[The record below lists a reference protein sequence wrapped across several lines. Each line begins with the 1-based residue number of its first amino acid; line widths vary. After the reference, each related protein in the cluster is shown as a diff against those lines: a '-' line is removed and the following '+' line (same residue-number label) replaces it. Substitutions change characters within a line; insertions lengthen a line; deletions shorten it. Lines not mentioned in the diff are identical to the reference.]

1 LVFKSPEQNKDT
13 LFNQTGGFSQIASDH
28 KQPSLT
34 DDTTFILPY
43 KIRKLQTAK
52 KNVSRI
58 LPIEVKQSKEDLY
71 EKALTAQ
78 IKVNDLT
85 EDNRRLQT
93 RL

>member
-1 LVFKSPEQNKDT
+1 MVFKSPEHNKDT
-13 LFNQTGGFSQIASDH
+13 LFNQTGGFSQIASDN
-28 KQPSLT
+28 KPPSLT
-34 DDTTFILPY
+34 DDTTFIFPY

-78 IKVNDLT
+78 IKVNELT